1 MTDVEELIVEAT
13 CSALGCEKDDVGVPV
28 ALDAGLNNRSY
39 LVEVGSERY
48 VFRVP
53 GIGTE
58 LFVDR
63 VAEKQALEA
72 ARGIGLDKTYVC
84 MDEATGWKISRYLDG
99 AVKLDCRNRSQVE
112 AAMALLRKLH
122 TSGKRISHV
131 FDFVEDF
138 DYLEGLLQDGGV
150 LSGTARQLSAAAHEF
165 GVFLKRHEEKSVFCH
180 NDFYRE
186 NILIAASG
194 EMQLIDWEYAAMGQS
209 VFDVANFI
217 AQGSGYTPEEACGVF
232 DLYYQRPATREER
245 ALCLAA
251 TAFLGCYWFFWASCK
266 AQVGD
271 PVEEWLEA
279 YADAVHR
286 FGPAARDAIACCER

>member
-1 MTDVEELIVEAT
+1 MADVEGLIVEAMR
-13 CSALGCEKDDVGVPV
+13 SALKCEKGSVGVPI

-39 LVEVGSERY
+39 LVGVGSERY

-72 ARGIGLDKTYVC
+72 ARSIGLDKTYVC
-84 MDEATGWKISRYLDG
+84 MDDTVGWKISRYLDN
-99 AVKLDCRNRSQVE
+99 AVKLEYRNRSQVE
-112 AAMALLRKLH
+112 AAMALLRQLH
-122 TSGKRISHV
+122 TSGKHISHT
-131 FDFVEDF
+131 FDFIEDF
-138 DYLEGLLQDGGV
+138 DRLEGLLQEGGT
-150 LSGTARQLSAAAHEF
+150 LSDAARQLSAIAHEL
-165 GVFLKRHEEKSVFCH
+165 GIFLKRHETEPVFCH
-180 NDFYRE
+180 NDFYGE
-186 NILIAASG
+186 NILIANG

-209 VFDVANFI
+209 VFDVANFV
-217 AQGSGYTPEEACGVF
+217 AQGSGYTPEEACGIF
-232 DLYYQRPATREER
+232 DLYYQRAVTCEER

-266 AQVGD
+266 AQAGD

-279 YADAVHR
+279 YADAARR
-286 FGPAARDAIACCER
+286 FSPAARDAIARYRE